1 MLYEIFDFEQGG
13 HETSL
18 SSGALMQR
26 DQWAGLTSTIG
37 GGAAT
42 QGSLTKG
49 QRAAKRQPDGG
60 FVMFGT
66 MPSMVARCVARRSSR
81 GIEPSRPTV

>member
-1 MLYEIFDFEQGG
+1 MFYEIFDLEQGG
-13 HETSL
+13 HDTSL

-26 DQWAGLTSTIG
+26 DQCEGLSATIG

-42 QGSLTKG
+42 QGSVTKG
-49 QRAAKRQPDGG
+49 QRAAKRQPRGG

-66 MPSMVARCVARRSSR
+66 MPWMVAR
-81 GIEPSRPTV
+81 